1 MDRMYVVG
9 CDTALDALGIKE
21 AAQRTILVRQRSD
34 PFQDFH
40 KKIDRAFRIKTPK
53 FDISAHLKRLMN
65 NPFKQPTLAI
75 AGKLKPLRM

>member
-1 MDRMYVVG
+1 MDPYAVG
-9 CDTALDALGIKE
+9 QCAALHSLGIKE

-65 NPFKQPTLAI
+65 NPFKQPTLML
-75 AGKLKPLRM
+75 AGKLKPLRI